1 MVKSVLKEIFIML
14 LLCIAIVLIL
24 GVIFYNYI
32 PTNKTIPNKL
42 APYTTPENV
51 KAEIDEKLTGTDK
64 QEISY
69 QIDGADLKLYSQ
81 SHAYT
86 TGKINP
92 FSASTSVDENTNNT
106 GNSTN
111 NGNTTNNGNAA
122 NNGNT
127 VDNSMTVDP
136 KSTDTFYKDE
146 GTK

>member
-42 APYTTPENV
+42 AEYTTPENV
-51 KAEIDEKLTGTDK
+51 KAEIDEKLSETEK

-86 TGKINP
+86 TGKTNP
-92 FSASTSVDENTNNT
+92 FSASTKVDENTENT
-106 GNSTN
+106 ENT
-111 NGNTTNNGNAA
+111 GNTTNK
-122 NNGNT
+122 GNT
-127 VDNSMTVDP
+127 VDNGMTVDP

>member
-42 APYTTPENV
+42 AEYTTPENV
-51 KAEIDEKLTGTDK
+51 KAEIDEKLSETEK

-86 TGKINP
+86 TGKTNP
-92 FSASTSVDENTNNT
+92 FSASTKVDENTENT
-106 GNSTN
+106 GNTGN
-111 NGNTTNNGNAA
+111 TENTTNK
-122 NNGNT
+122 GNT
-127 VDNSMTVDP
+127 VDNGMTVDP